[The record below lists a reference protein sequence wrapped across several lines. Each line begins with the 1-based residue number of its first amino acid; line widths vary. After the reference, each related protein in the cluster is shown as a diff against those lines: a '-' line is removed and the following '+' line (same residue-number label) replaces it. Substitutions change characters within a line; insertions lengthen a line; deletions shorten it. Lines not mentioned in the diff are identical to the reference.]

1 MDHGKHYNALD
12 RQWAKIEKRM
22 LNPSGLCS
30 LLHGARCAGKRWN
43 HRSNSWGVCDCIVS
57 RKRLGCAS
65 DLIKRKEWRGSVVTV
80 ETVDGQAREV
90 VTHPSGA
97 VVRFN
102 P

>member
-1 MDHGKHYNALD
+1 
-12 RQWAKIEKRM
+12 
-22 LNPSGLCS
+22 
-30 LLHGARCAGKRWN
+30 
-43 HRSNSWGVCDCIVS
+43 VS
-57 RKRLGCAS
+57 RKRLGCAA

>member
-22 LNPSGLCS
+22 LNPSGLQS
-30 LLHGARCAGKRWN
+30 SRKR
-43 HRSNSWGVCDCIVS
+43 VS
-57 RKRLGCAS
+57 RKRVGCAS

-80 ETVDGQAREV
+80 ETVDYGQAREV